1 MIISTFSNPVYEGTM
16 NILYDIYEAKKNN
29 CHITLE
35 EAYLPSCKGENSEL
49 LFCLG
54 GVNNTAGSNICP
66 GRLLARFPLSG
77 GFGTW
82 DSLTGKSSCGNSTMS
97 SPLNISGTETLAF
110 TAGSS
115 EDERLL
121 VLKGIMS
128 TLRAFRHRHISTEG
142 KITWPLEPSLLVHT
156 LTEQSLTSQAP
167 VVPALGGSGYFG
179 EKHCP
184 WRSALTTE
192 FTSCKLNF
200 RVSHF

>member
-1 MIISTFSNPVYEGTM
+1 MVISIFSNSVYEGTM

-35 EAYLPSCKGENSEL
+35 EACLPSCKGENSEL

-66 GRLLARFPLSG
+66 GRLLARSPLSG

-82 DSLTGKSSCGNSTMS
+82 DSLTGKSSCGNSTTS
-97 SPLNISGTETLAF
+97 SPLNINGMETLAF

-121 VLKGIMS
+121 VLKGVMS
-128 TLRAFRHRHISTEG
+128 TLQAFRLRCLSTEG
-142 KITWPLEPSLLVHT
+142 KITWPLESSLSSPYPHWAATQGPSSCDASTGRKWLFWRK
-156 LTEQSLTSQAP
+156 
-167 VVPALGGSGYFG
+167 ALPL
-179 EKHCP
+179 KICP
-184 WRSALTTE
+184 RHWVYLMQVK
-192 FTSCKLNF
+192 F
-200 RVSHF
+200 